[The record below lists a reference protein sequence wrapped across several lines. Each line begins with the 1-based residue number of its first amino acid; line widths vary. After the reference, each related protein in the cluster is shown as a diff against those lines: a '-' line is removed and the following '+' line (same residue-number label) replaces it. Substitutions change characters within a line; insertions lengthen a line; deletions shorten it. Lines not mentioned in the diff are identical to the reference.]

1 MLPLALTKSE
11 NCTTV
16 VAHYTISGY
25 RIPNA
30 ITRMKLLFS
39 LFFSLVITSSAISIQ
54 QSDDLQSWY
63 TIDFTVLNEQQ
74 EVEKLIVTVE
84 LPKESK
90 GFVQLQVSAE
100 ITP

>member
-1 MLPLALTKSE
+1 MRLLMIHESALRVFARPFLPD
-11 NCTTV
+11 
-16 VAHYTISGY
+16 
-25 RIPNA
+25 PNA

-54 QSDDLQSWY
+54 QSDDLQSWN
-63 TIDFTVLNEQQ
+63 TIEFTVLNEQQ

-90 GFVQLQVSAE
+90 GSVQLQVSAE